1 MKNFLALLVF
11 AGGFAG
17 WYLYHQKQETAEGLA
32 AAQLQLANYEKAAV
46 TRRAEFQALSGTA
59 TISKKVADKQAE
71 LNQLR
76 GKLNALREAQNSVA
90 RDRQQ
95 TLAAIRQTY
104 VGKTIPMTLA
114 SGRNLGPVRIMKA
127 DETGVS
133 VATPSGVQKVPPHEL
148 PQEVKQMLNY

>member
-11 AGGFAG
+11 AGGFAA

-32 AAQLQLANYEKAAV
+32 AAQLQLANYQKAAV
-46 TRRAEFQALSGTA
+46 SERAEFQALSGTA

-90 RDRQQ
+90 RDEETDTGGDPAALMWAERFAHDTRQ
-95 TLAAIRQTY
+95 RD
-104 VGKTIPMTLA
+104 
-114 SGRNLGPVRIMKA
+114 RDLGVVRIV
-127 DETGVS
+127 EG
-133 VATPSGVQKVPPHEL
+133 G
-148 PQEVKQMLNY
+148 